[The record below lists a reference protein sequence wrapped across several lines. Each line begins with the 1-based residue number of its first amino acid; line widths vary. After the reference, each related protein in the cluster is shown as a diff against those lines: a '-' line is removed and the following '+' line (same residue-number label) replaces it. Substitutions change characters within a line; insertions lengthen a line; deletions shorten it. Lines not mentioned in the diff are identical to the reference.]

1 MACRIFCTAMR
12 GIARPAAYAIWAPAP
27 ERNVRDLVLFPFFAA
42 DAMWSTWDTR
52 CSDCFLLL
60 LQICRGAFTL
70 RLLLLLLLLLRL
82 LLLLLRLLLLRLS
95 LRTALLL
102 LAAPAPAFFNG
113 IFIPVGSRP
122 YGYHKYDT
130 SSSCP

>member
-1 MACRIFCTAMR
+1 MCDFMF
-12 GIARPAAYAIWAPAP
+12 
-27 ERNVRDLVLFPFFAA
+27 LPFFAA
-42 DAMWSTWDTR
+42 HAKWSSWDTW
-52 CSDCFLLL
+52 CSGSFLLLL

-70 RLLLLLLLLLRL
+70 RLLLLLLLLRL

-122 YGYHKYDT
+122 YGYHRYDT